1 MLEQGEDLI
10 VVSEMLGHSS
20 TQITSDFYAHV
31 RRGLQQRAA
40 NRMDTLLG
48 SQNPAASARSRSM

>member
-20 TQITSDFYAHV
+20 IQITSDFYAHV
-31 RRGLQQRAA
+31 RRGLQERAA
-40 NRMDTLLG
+40 GRMDVLLG
-48 SQNPAASARSRSM
+48 